1 MAAITAGIVA
11 LATAAANDAVPSV
24 KELTE
29 AARGMREAMDE
40 AKATYD
46 DTVTSTMAAAGVAD
60 TYIGKLEE
68 LEAAGLNT
76 DEQHRQ
82 YHNTLA
88 LLCQVVP
95 ELADYIDLETDTI
108 NGGTEALR
116 ANTEAWKQN
125 AMQQAYQDQLTELYS
140 QYSAVLI
147 EAEENS
153 IGLTKAQYSLEAAQ
167 QKLSD
172 TYAQMDALWADAQKQ
187 ADAYPARP
195 LIESFAAHASTLCR
209 TSARRH
215 ASHSLPPS
223 TMRQFPGAATIAHAV
238 SGVRLSIMSSSASCI
253 PQASQI

>member
-1 MAAITAGIVA
+1 
-11 LATAAANDAVPSV
+11 
-24 KELTE
+24 
-29 AARGMREAMDE
+29 
-40 AKATYD
+40 
-46 DTVTSTMAAAGVAD
+46 MAAAGVAD

-68 LEAAGLNT
+68 MEAAGLNT

-187 ADAYPARP
+187 ADAYYD
-195 LIESFAAHASTLCR
+195 
-209 TSARRH
+209 
-215 ASHSLPPS
+215 
-223 TMRQFPGAATIAHAV
+223 QYGY
-238 SGVRLSIMSSSASCI
+238 
-253 PQASQI
+253 